1 MSVGTVCYFASI
13 MLTSVS
19 EQYYQ
24 YILTQGVLF
33 GLGVGLLWAYFRLFE
48 EVI

>member
-1 MSVGTVCYFASI
+1 MSVGTICYFASI

-19 EQYYQ
+19 RQYYQ

-33 GLGVGLLWAYFRLFE
+33 GLGVGLL
-48 EVI
+48 